1 MKSIERRNI
10 GEDTVVGMLDMGYS
24 FDECFCSIRADR
36 NPVYIAEAV
45 DVLGISG

>member
-1 MKSIERRNI
+1 M
-10 GEDTVVGMLDMGYS
+10 GMLDMGYS
-24 FDECFCSIRADR
+24 FDECLRSIRVDR